1 MTKTEEGR
9 WLTYEELAQKLGS
22 SVPAARIM
30 AVRRKFPRRT
40 PNAYGERARV
50 LVPEN
55 LEISR
60 RRTGHVGATV
70 RDTVSANHPAPNG
83 HDLGHVAQAIE
94 ALREQLRITN
104 DRADRAEQRG
114 DAERTLRLVA
124 EKRAD
129 AIRAEMDSRRDW
141 SLPRRLRWAFGYE
154 K

>member
-1 MTKTEEGR
+1 MTKSEEGR

-55 LEISR
+55 LDLSR
-60 RRTGHVGATV
+60 RRKGHVGATV
-70 RDTVSANHPAPNG
+70 GDTAPANPAPNG
-83 HDLGHVAQAIE
+83 HDQGYVAQAIE
-94 ALREQLRITN
+94 ALREQLRVTN
-104 DRADRAEQRG
+104 DRADRAEQRA
-114 DAERTLRLVA
+114 DAERLLRVEA